1 MSWDVTADPDRFDEA
16 LAWFESRFPVTEELL
31 TDLGGYAGARAWTV
45 AGVAQ
50 LDIVLELF
58 VTIAAAI
65 ETGQSLSDWKK
76 AAKPLLKKAWGDV
89 SSHRL
94 ETIFRTN
101 VQTAY
106 NRGRY
111 VQMKRVSSTRPYW
124 MFDAILDS
132 RTTPTCTARDRVLLP
147 QDHPWW
153 STNYPPLHHQC
164 FPAGT
169 LVSGPR
175 GARRI
180 EGLRVG
186 DPVYT
191 HRGQGRVT
199 ELFRGSEALIELSF
213 ASGRTLSVT
222 AGHPALTQRGWVPAL
237 ELRPGDCLVHAAEVT
252 VERSGVGNSE
262 WDKSGLHEFASTG
275 DSETLGALGDFDA
288 ESLLRQ
294 HKVDE
299 DHVVAQH
306 ERAVECVGKTPAVEP
321 QHEGTLRASGGHA
334 RLRVRAGIL
343 QQLLSARLNRS
354 LVGGRRSEA
363 PTRDDLGG
371 DPRKTR
377 VSLLGVAS
385 SPVLATSSSRAGSVT
400 EPDCLRGAT
409 LGVAGPL
416 VGNCDRAPAHGY
428 AVFREEL
435 TASGDVREAEFATDL
450 ANREPTDLV
459 EVAQDFGQ
467 ALAVLLEQPE
477 LDCGLEVVAG
487 HQAVDAPQAD
497 VFNIAVAP
505 DESYIANGFVV
516 HNCRSSVRCFTD
528 EQAQKRGIDAA
539 PPLDADEPSK
549 GFGSTPDADEW
560 RPDPNKYPDDLWEIY
575 EQKQAASE

>member
-1 MSWDVTADPDRFDEA
+1 MSWDVSADPDRFDEA

-31 TDLGGYAGARAWTV
+31 SELGGYAGARAWTV

-58 VTIAAAI
+58 VSIATAI

-76 AAKPLLKKAWGDV
+76 TAKPLLKKAWGDV

-169 LVSGPR
+169 LVSGPC

-180 EGLRVG
+180 EDLRVG
-186 DPVYT
+186 DSVLT

-199 ELFRGSEALIELSF
+199 DLFRGSETLIELRF
-213 ASGRTLSVT
+213 ESGRTLPVT
-222 AGHPALTQRGWVPAL
+222 AGHPALTQRGWVPAV
-237 ELRPGDCLVHAAEVT
+237 ELRPGDCLVHAAQITAQNAAVRDAERDEPGPHEVAGT
-252 VERSGVGNSE
+252 SGRE
-262 WDKSGLHEFASTG
+262 ALD
-275 DSETLGALGDFDA
+275 ALGDFDP
-288 ESLLRQ
+288 EPVLRQ
-294 HKVDE
+294 HEVNKDDVI
-299 DHVVAQH
+299 AQN
-306 ERAVECVGKTPAVEP
+306 ERAVEFVSKAPTVEP
-321 QHEGTLRASGGHA
+321 HHEGALDPGGRHA

-343 QQLLSARLNRS
+343 QKLLSARLHRS
-354 LVGGRRSEA
+354 LVSAALSEPPA
-363 PTRDDLGG
+363 RDDLGG
-371 DPRKTR
+371 DPRQTR
-377 VSLLGVAS
+377 VGLLGLAAG
-385 SPVLATSSSRAGSVT
+385 PVLATSSPLPSGIA
-400 EPDCLRGAT
+400 EPDCLRSASLGA
-409 LGVAGPL
+409 ASPL
-416 VGNCDRAPAHGY
+416 MGDCGRTATHGD
-428 AVFREEL
+428 AVLREKL
-435 TASGDVREAEFATDL
+435 AASSDVSEPQFAANL
-450 ANREPTDLV
+450 ANRETADLV
-459 EVAQDFGQ
+459 EVAQDFWE

-487 HQAVDAPQAD
+487 HQALGATPAD
-497 VFNIAVAP
+497 VFNIAVTP
-505 DESYIANGFVV
+505 DESYLAHGFVV
-516 HNCRSSVRCFTD
+516 HNCRSSVRCFTE
-528 EQAQKRGIDAA
+528 EQAQKRGVDAA
-539 PPLDADEPSK
+539 PPLDADEPGK
-549 GFGSTPDADEW
+549 GFGMTPDADEW
-560 RPDPNKYPDDLWEIY
+560 RPDPNKYPDDLWDIF
-575 EQKQAASE
+575 EQKQAKSE